1 MVSHSSKTNIRVGI
15 IGGILVALIMI
26 MGTLWMGRS
35 ASDGTKQAVQSVS
48 LFYLDELAGRREE
61 VVEKNLND
69 NIEVIN
75 IAIDSLTEEDLSD
88 DEHLQA
94 FQLRMKNLFQLDKFA
109 FVDENGLIYTSTGTK
124 DDIDTY
130 PFDPESLSEAEIY
143 VKDINEDNKTVII
156 VVPVESVSFKD
167 HELKA
172 CFMEI
177 AMDEMLQGVSV
188 ASNESNT
195 TYCNLYS
202 SEGIA
207 LSNTVLSGQA
217 SVNNLFKALEIAR
230 FDKDYSL
237 EQVKKDFADHKRGV
251 ITFNYNGIQETLT
264 YVPIEGTDWM
274 LTYLIRE
281 NVISERIESI
291 SQATIRR
298 SIIQS
303 CLATVILLIMFYIIV
318 RQMRSNASL
327 VLEKEKVETEN
338 RIKQAELE
346 NRLSLQEELL
356 NQKKLGEEQDKLI
369 TALASDYWSVYYL
382 ELDTGEGVC
391 YQQHSA
397 IKNGLKAGDRFDYLY
412 ELEKYAKSTVKDE
425 YKEEFINFVQ
435 PDSIREGLK
444 SQRVIAY
451 RYMVHRH
458 GVDSYE
464 EIRFAGVRH
473 PEDRDDH
480 LVHAVGACFVNVD
493 SETRKTMEQSR
504 ALQEA
509 LSAAEQANKAK
520 TTFLSNM
527 SHEIRTPMNAI
538 IGLNSIVLN
547 DPEISDK
554 VREQSEKIGASAN
567 HLLGII
573 NDILDMSR
581 IESGRMVIRKEEFSF
596 SKMLEQVNT
605 IIGGQCKEKGLEYE
619 CHMKG
624 DVDDYYV
631 GDDVKL
637 RQVLLNILGNSVKFT
652 PEGGKVSLLIENV
665 NHYDKNVTLR
675 FTMTDNGCGMSEE
688 YLPHLFEPFTQ
699 EDALVAN
706 KYGSTGLGM
715 PITKSVVE
723 MMNGHIEVE
732 SKKNV
737 GTTFMVTVTLFES
750 EKKKDKLATGEIDT
764 QNISVLVI
772 DDDPIACEHAGVVMG
787 QVGIKCKTVS
797 SGQEAVET
805 VKIRH
810 GRREDYDLILV
821 DWKMPG
827 MDGIETT
834 KRIREIV
841 GFDTPIIILT
851 SYNWDEIVDIAKE
864 AGVDTFVSK
873 PLFASEVIEE
883 FTDAF
888 RKKNIDKGAE
898 KIDLAGKRVLLA
910 EDVDV
915 NAEIMSMVLEMKDII
930 SETAEN
936 GKVALEKFASSS
948 IGYYDAILMDM
959 RMPEMDGLEATKAI
973 RALDR
978 EDARTIPIIALTA
991 NAFDEDVH
999 RSLQAGMNAHLSKP
1013 VEPDVLFKTL
1023 EDAFRNTNF

>member
-1 MVSHSSKTNIRVGI
+1 MINHSSKTNIRVGI
-15 IGGILVALIMI
+15 IGGVLVALIMVV
-26 MGTLWMGRS
+26 GTLWMGHS

-69 NIEVIN
+69 NIEVIK
-75 IAIDSLTEEDLSD
+75 IAIDSLTDEDLSSE
-88 DEHLQA
+88 EHLQA
-94 FQLRMKNLFQLDKFA
+94 FQLRMKTLFHLDKFA
-109 FVDENGLIYTSTGTK
+109 FVDEEGLIYTSTGTM
-124 DDIDTY
+124 DDIDSY
-130 PFDPESLSEAEIY
+130 PFDPETLSEAEIY
-143 VKDINEDNKTVII
+143 VKDINEDAKTVVI
-156 VVPVESVSFKD
+156 VVPVDSILFED
-167 HELKA
+167 HELRA

-177 AMDEMLQGVSV
+177 EMDEMLQGVSV
-188 ASNESNT
+188 ASDKSNT

-207 LSNTVLSGQA
+207 LSNKVLSGQA
-217 SVNNLFKALEIAR
+217 NVNNLFKALENAV
-230 FDKDYSL
+230 FDENYSL
-237 EQVKKDFADHKRGV
+237 EQVKKDFTDHRKGV

-281 NVISERIESI
+281 NVISNRIESI
-291 SQATIRR
+291 SRATIIR
-298 SIIQS
+298 SIVQS
-303 CLATVILLIMFYIIV
+303 CLATAILLIMFSIIV
-318 RQMRSNASL
+318 GQMRSNASL
-327 VLEKEKVETEN
+327 VLEKETAETEN

-356 NQKKLGEEQDKLI
+356 NQKKLGEEQDRLI

-391 YQQHSA
+391 YQQHGA

-412 ELEKYAKSTVKDE
+412 ELEKYAESTIKEE
-425 YKEEFINFVQ
+425 YKQKFLDFVQ
-435 PDSIREGLK
+435 PDSIREGLQ

-473 PEDRDDH
+473 PEDREDH
-480 LVHAVGACFVNVD
+480 IVHAVGACFVNVD

-547 DPEISDK
+547 DPDISDK
-554 VREQSEKIGASAN
+554 VREHSEKIGTSAN

-619 CHMKG
+619 CRIKG
-624 DVDDYYV
+624 VVDDYYV

-652 PEGGKVSLLIENV
+652 SEGGKVSLLVENI
-665 NHYDKNVTLR
+665 NHFDRNVTLR
-675 FTMTDNGCGMSEE
+675 FTMKDSGCGMSEE

-699 EDALVAN
+699 EDSSVVN

-723 MMNGHIEVE
+723 LMNGHIEVE

-737 GTTFMVTVTLFES
+737 GTTFIVTVTLFES
-750 EKKKDKLATGEIDT
+750 EMKKDKPADGDVDANDI
-764 QNISVLVI
+764 NVLVI
-772 DDDPIACEHAGVVMG
+772 DDDAIACEHAEVIME
-787 QVGIKCKTVS
+787 QVGVRCETVT
-797 SGQEAVET
+797 SGQEALEL

-821 DWKMPG
+821 DWKMPE

-841 GFDTPIIILT
+841 GYETPIIILT
-851 SYNWDEIVDIAKE
+851 SYNWDEIVDTARN

-873 PLFASEVIEE
+873 PLFAANVMDE
-883 FTDAF
+883 FKEAF
-888 RKKNIDKGAE
+888 RKKNDVKE
-898 KIDLAGKRVLLA
+898 RKTVDLTGKRILLA
-910 EDVDV
+910 EDVSV
-915 NAEIMSMVLEMKDII
+915 NAEIMAMVLEMRGII
-930 SETAEN
+930 SDTAEN
-936 GKVALEKFASSS
+936 GRIAVEKFSSNPAH
-948 IGYYDAILMDM
+948 YYDAILMDM
-959 RMPEMDGLEATKAI
+959 RMPEMDGLEATRAI
-973 RALDR
+973 RALDK
-978 EDARTIPIIALTA
+978 EDAGTVPIIALTA
-991 NAFDEDVH
+991 NAFDEDVQ

-1013 VEPDVLFKTL
+1013 VEPDILFKTL
-1023 EDAFRNTNF
+1023 EELIKS

>member
-1 MVSHSSKTNIRVGI
+1 MISHSSKMNIRVGI

-26 MGTLWMGRS
+26 VGTLWMGHS
-35 ASDGTKQAVQSVS
+35 ASDGTKKAVQSVS

-61 VVEKNLND
+61 IVEKNLND

-75 IAIDSLTEEDLSD
+75 TAIDSLSEEDLSD
-88 DEHLQA
+88 DEHLQE
-94 FQLRMKNLFQLDKFA
+94 FQRRMKNLFQLDKFA
-109 FVDENGLIYTSTGTK
+109 FVDESGLIYTSTGTK
-124 DDIDTY
+124 TDIDKY
-130 PFDPESLSEAEIY
+130 PFNHETLSEAEIY
-143 VKDINEDNKTVII
+143 VKDINEENKTVII
-156 VVPVESVSFKD
+156 AVPVNSVSFKN
-167 HELKA
+167 HKLMV

-177 AMDEMLQGVSV
+177 EMDEMLQGVSV
-188 ASNESNT
+188 ASDESKT

-207 LSNTVLSGQA
+207 LSNKVLSGQA
-217 SVNNLFKALEIAR
+217 NVNNLFKALEIAK

-237 EQVKKDFADHKRGV
+237 KQVKKDFADHKRGV

-281 NVISERIESI
+281 NVISERIKSI
-291 SQATIRR
+291 SDATILR

-303 CLATVILLIMFYIIV
+303 CLATAILLIMFYIIA
-318 RQMRSNASL
+318 RQMRSNANL
-327 VLEKEKVETEN
+327 VLEKETAETEN

-356 NQKKLGEEQDKLI
+356 NQKKLGEEQDRLI

-412 ELEKYAKSTVKDE
+412 ELEKYASSTIKDE
-425 YKEEFINFVQ
+425 YKQEFIDFVQ
-435 PDSIREGLK
+435 PDSIRERLK
-444 SQRVIAY
+444 TQRVIAY
-451 RYMVHRH
+451 RYMVRRH

-473 PEDRDDH
+473 PEDREDH
-480 LVHAVGACFVNVD
+480 IVHAVGACFVNVD

-538 IGLNSIVLN
+538 IGLNSIILN
-547 DPEISDK
+547 DSEISDK
-554 VREQSEKIGASAN
+554 VREHSEKIGTSAN

-581 IESGRMVIRKEEFSF
+581 IESGRMVVKKEEFSF

-605 IIGGQCKEKGLEYE
+605 IIGGQCKDKGLEYE

-652 PEGGKVSLLIENV
+652 PEGGRISLLVENI

-675 FTMTDNGCGMSEE
+675 FTMIDNGCGMSEE

-723 MMNGHIEVE
+723 LMNGHIDVE
-732 SKKNV
+732 SRKNV
-737 GTTFMVTVTLFES
+737 GTTFIVTVTLHES
-750 EKKKDKLATGEIDT
+750 EKERDELTKGEIDVHD
-764 QNISVLVI
+764 ISVLVI
-772 DDDPIACEHAGVVMG
+772 DDDAIACEHANVVMG
-787 QVGIKCKTVS
+787 QVGIKCETVT
-797 SGQEAVET
+797 SGQEAIEMVR
-805 VKIRH
+805 VKH

-821 DWKMPG
+821 DWKMPE

-841 GFDTPIIILT
+841 GYHTPIIILT
-851 SYNWDEIVDIAKE
+851 SYNWDETAEEARK

-873 PLFASEVIEE
+873 PLFAGNVMDE
-883 FTDAF
+883 FKEAF
-888 RKKNIDKGAE
+888 RKKNESEIKQKKE
-898 KIDLAGKRVLLA
+898 LAGRRVLLA

-915 NAEIMSMVLEMKDII
+915 NAEIMSMVLEMKDI
-930 SETAEN
+930 SVDTAEN
-936 GKVALEKFASSS
+936 GRVAVDKFISKPA
-948 IGYYDAILMDM
+948 GYYDAILMDM

-973 RALDR
+973 RALERD
-978 EDARTIPIIALTA
+978 DAKTIPIIALTA
-991 NAFDEDVH
+991 NAFDEDVQ

-1023 EDAFRNTNF
+1023 EDLI